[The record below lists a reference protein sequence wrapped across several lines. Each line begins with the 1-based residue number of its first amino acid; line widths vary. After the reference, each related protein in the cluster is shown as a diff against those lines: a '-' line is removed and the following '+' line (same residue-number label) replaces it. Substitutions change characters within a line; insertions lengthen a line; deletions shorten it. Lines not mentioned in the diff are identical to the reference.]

1 MREIKERKG
10 KKMKEK
16 DIWTITAPAV
26 PKRIPDTARL
36 AIYITK
42 QSNSYTFQFSI
53 TINPCFSWR
62 TSTITNST

>member
-26 PKRIPDTARL
+26 PKRIPDTTRL
-36 AIYITK
+36 AIYVT
-42 QSNSYTFQFSI
+42 
-53 TINPCFSWR
+53 
-62 TSTITNST
+62 